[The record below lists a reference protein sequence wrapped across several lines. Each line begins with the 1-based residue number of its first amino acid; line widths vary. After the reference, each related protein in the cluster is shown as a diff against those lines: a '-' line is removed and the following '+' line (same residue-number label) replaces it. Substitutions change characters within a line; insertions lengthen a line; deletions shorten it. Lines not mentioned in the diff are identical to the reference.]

1 MTYEEACAQAR
12 SILGSMSPQWKTASC
27 EQIRAHILADPT
39 LFVGNDPIRLA
50 LTAGP
55 GGGPTPGGGTTPGGG
70 QIPSPS
76 GDDQWSLTSSIGGI
90 PMWAIILIAVV
101 LFMRR

>member
-1 MTYEEACAQAR
+1 MTYEQACAQAR
-12 SILGSMSPQWKTASC
+12 AIMGAMSPEWKTASC
-27 EQIRAHILADPT
+27 DQIRAHILANPT

-55 GGGPTPGGGTTPGGG
+55 GSPNSAPTS
-70 QIPSPS
+70 SPS
-76 GDDQWSLTSSIGGI
+76 GDDQWSLNSSIGGI

>member
-1 MTYEEACAQAR
+1 MTYEQACAQAR
-12 SILGSMSPQWKTASC
+12 AIMGAMSPEWKTASC
-27 EQIRAHILADPT
+27 DQIRAHILANPT

-55 GGGPTPGGGTTPGGG
+55 GGGSTPGGGMT
-70 QIPSPS
+70 PSPDS
-76 GDDQWSLTSSIGGI
+76 NDQWSLNSSIGGI

>member
-1 MTYEEACAQAR
+1 MTYEQACAQAR
-12 SILGSMSPQWKTASC
+12 SILGAMSPEWKSASC

-55 GGGPTPGGGTTPGGG
+55 GGGTNSGGGTT
-70 QIPSPS
+70 PSPS
-76 GDDQWSLTSSIGGI
+76 GDDQWSLNSSIGGI
-90 PMWAIILIAVV
+90 PLWAIILIGVV